1 MTKGRTCTWL
11 DWEFKFLLT
20 SQCLLIT
27 VLFTIMVC
35 TKMCHIL
42 TIVNIF
48 SPYSEWFI
56 IFHKFSSANIDLH
69 RPVNVATVAPYFHPL
84 CSTVDI
90 DECLTTP
97 CHSDADCSNSSGS
110 YTCTCKTGYTGDG
123 HTNCTGLYE
132 FAPTKCMFEL
142 YHYLFLCSI
151 PYILLSGGN
160 FEFFLQHSLVFIEL
174 LRYTL

>member
-1 MTKGRTCTWL
+1 MSLTTCLCLILMISTRILYFKGN
-11 DWEFKFLLT
+11 
-20 SQCLLIT
+20 
-27 VLFTIMVC
+27 VC
-35 TKMCHIL
+35 VH
-42 TIVNIF
+42 
-48 SPYSEWFI
+48 YY
-56 IFHKFSSANIDLH
+56 D
-69 RPVNVATVAPYFHPL
+69 HPL

-90 DECLTTP
+90 DECLATP